1 MKEQTMKNKVCVDSH
16 YREGYYVEGYYRNF
30 PSKGYYRSELSKA
43 FDKLTANLDHRNM
56 PIHTN
61 IHIGE
66 WYLMSEACE
75 FFTGSK
81 LWQVKDLGLGM
92 MEVKADGWYK
102 GYYNAVKDER
112 LRLKNEKGQ
121 TSDFSWYESGDD

>member
-1 MKEQTMKNKVCVDSH
+1 MKNKVCVDSH
-16 YREGYYVEGYYRNF
+16 YRDGHYVEGYYRNF
-30 PSKGYYRSELSKA
+30 PSKDYYSNFPSKGFTRSELSKA
-43 FDKLTANLDHRNM
+43 FDKLTANLDNWNM

-102 GYYNAVKDER
+102 GYYEAVKDER

-121 TSDFSWYESGDD
+121 ASDFS